1 MACFCR
7 SLFLA
12 AATATAVLGGG
23 TAGAATTS
31 GAVAGLSTAVL
42 AAPSPAA
49 AAPARWVSFW
59 FSPAHPA
66 TSGNVSATLALLARE
81 GGSKLATSLFVY
93 CEDKINLDGSFT
105 AGVSAPCDKLTVGL
119 AAMGIGT
126 ERIVGASSI
135 ANLRAMFK
143 SPDRSITGLVALARK
158 SKLRG
163 ISWDIEPANSTRA
176 DAKLYAAY
184 LKKLRAALQPVGA
197 RLTTYNN
204 EYDPVISDFNDLQH
218 SVDRLLDGDTC
229 VEETERGRE
238 EWWMCVACCSVCV
251 CVRVW
256 TVTRRTAMK
265 RRREEEKRDGCVL
278 HYCVCLC
285 V

>member
-1 MACFCR
+1 MDFYL
-7 SLFLA
+7 SLLLSAA
-12 AATATAVLGGG
+12 AATVVLGGG

-31 GAVAGLSTAVL
+31 GAVAGLSTAVR
-42 AAPSPAA
+42 AAPSLPTAAA

-66 TSGNVSATLALLARE
+66 TSGNVSATLALLAQE

-105 AGVSAPCDKLTVGL
+105 AGVSAPCDTLAVGL

-143 SPDRSITGLVALARK
+143 SPDRSIDGLVALARK

-238 EWWMCVACCSVCV
+238 GV
-251 CVRVW
+251 VW
-256 TVTRRTAMK
+256 I
-265 RRREEEKRDGCVL
+265 CVL
-278 HYCVCLC
+278 
-285 V
+285 